1 MRHLTAVTTILAT
14 TLIASAPTACTGD
27 KAAPT
32 GPRAG
37 AVSLDL
43 GGQGGAPGDG
53 SLPLTLEPHASAACG
68 FDVLAQF
75 DGKIK
80 TLNFPG
86 GRVIEIYPQLT
97 ATFVNG
103 ATGAAVTLNATGV
116 FHVNPLPDGNV
127 ELVWTGNNF
136 TVINDAVFQWLRGR
150 FTVVLDAQGQEVRAF
165 DGVGDRVDICALLRG

>member
-1 MRHLTAVTTILAT
+1 MRHGTALITI
-14 TLIASAPTACTGD
+14 LIASAITACTGD
-27 KAAPT
+27 KPAPT
-32 GPRAG
+32 GPRG
-37 AVSLDL
+37 GGLSLDR
-43 GGQGGAPGDG
+43 GGQGGAPGDV
-53 SLPLTLEPHASAACG
+53 SLPLTLDPNISAACG